1 MIERAI
7 QCKNAYTSLMLDESL
22 TMFFLE
28 DVEWRR
34 LAALRDLLGRFDQ
47 LTTKV
52 CASKTYATITLTVV
66 VYNSLMAAIENFIKE
81 NRQRLPNICRGADA
95 ARANLAQYY
104 AATDNSPIYSV
115 ATAIHP
121 AMRFQYWSDQQ
132 WKATYESN
140 AKKAVRSAWKERY
153 SCNNCETATEPPI
166 LDPHSDNM
174 ELTLLGLSN

>member
-1 MIERAI
+1 RSPIRLEKFKNLTSPGDGKPGPAPLLDVCTRWGSTYTMIERAI

-81 NRQRLPNICRGADA
+81 NRQRLPDI
-95 ARANLAQYY
+95 
-104 AATDNSPIYSV
+104 
-115 ATAIHP
+115 
-121 AMRFQYWSDQQ
+121 
-132 WKATYESN
+132 
-140 AKKAVRSAWKERY
+140 
-153 SCNNCETATEPPI
+153 
-166 LDPHSDNM
+166 
-174 ELTLLGLSN
+174 